1 MIQPTV
7 TNQTTTPAEAAR
19 LMRLATYASLAVA
32 ITLVVAKTVAWAVTD
47 SVVLLATLIDSML
60 DALASLINLVA
71 VRHAITPAD
80 KEHRFGHGKAEALAG
95 LGQSAFIAGS
105 AGFLLL
111 ESVRRLLA
119 PVPIENFG
127 PGLAV
132 MVFSLALTFAL
143 VMFQRHVI
151 RRTDSTAI
159 KADALHYRSDFLV
172 NGSVIVAL
180 LLAVN
185 GWEGFD
191 ALFALGIAIYILYSS
206 WSIVRQS
213 LDDLMDRELPG
224 EERNAI
230 KHIAEAHPEV
240 RGLHDLRSRRSGLST
255 FIQFHLEVDDN
266 LTLLQAHRVS
276 DEVEQQLL
284 QTYPKAEIIIHVDPA
299 SVVPHEPV
307 PDFLRT

>member
-1 MIQPTV
+1 
-7 TNQTTTPAEAAR
+7 
-19 LMRLATYASLAVA
+19 MRLATYASLAVA
-32 ITLVVAKTVAWAVTD
+32 ITLVVAKTAVWAVTD
-47 SVVLLATLIDSML
+47 SVVLLATLIDSTL

-111 ESVRRLLA
+111 ESSRRLLA

-132 MVFSLALTFAL
+132 MVFSLALTLAL

-191 ALFALGIAIYILYSS
+191 ALFAMGIAIYILYSS

-224 EERNAI
+224 EERSAI
-230 KHIAEAHPEV
+230 KRIAEAHPEV
-240 RGLHDLRSRRSGLST
+240 HGLHDLRSRRSGLST
-255 FIQFHLEVDDN
+255 FIQLHLEVDDN

-276 DEVEQQLL
+276 DEVEYELL
-284 QTYPKAEIIIHVDPA
+284 QTYPNAEIIIHVDPA

-307 PDFLRT
+307 PEFLRT